1 MDHLFLLPA
10 YGRSY
15 KSTEEIQQAWDAGN
29 DFKLYGSGSYCSIR
43 DIDRLQRLNNHVT
56 IVDPRTS
63 QQLKVF

>member
-15 KSTEEIQQAWDAGN
+15 KTTEEILTEWEAGK

-43 DIDRLQRLNNHVT
+43 DLERLQRLNNHVT
-56 IVDPRTS
+56 IVDPHTN